1 MLINLLE
8 QETPV
13 TALPIHDSFIVPFGK
28 EYLLN
33 EAMKKAFID
42 LVGVEPKID
51 RDEVVFNEE
60 ENKER
65 IIVAGK
71 LLHERV
77 SEQIKTHTQYNRTCI
92 EWVKRNGPF

>member
-1 MLINLLE
+1 M
-8 QETPV
+8 PV
-13 TALPIHDSFIVPFGK
+13 TALPIHDSFIVPFGA
-28 EYLLN
+28 EHLLN
-33 EAMKKAFID
+33 KAMNKAFLQ

-65 IIVAGK
+65 IIVADE

-77 SEQIKTHTQYNRTCI
+77 SEQIKTHTRYNRRCF
-92 EWVKRNGPF
+92 EWEKRNGPF